1 MTAFDAPVGEDD
13 AYWIRMGDGHRW
25 TFPNLSAP
33 DVAALLGIADPA
45 DLAVGAPGL
54 PAPDGD
60 GQWSR
65 RQVYEYIL
73 VHRTDREFMVP
84 RLYPITP
91 ALGPA
96 RFLFGQVVGR
106 MAVHAWQPTDGRGP
120 IAVAYCGRDVHEHE
134 LIAAAEGLL
143 QELPWATAV
152 CCPSRTT
159 KSAADRAIQPFLVVA
174 EHHERVNG
182 SAGWFDIGSLL
193 RVDVPWWSERLR
205 DLEAIAS
212 WRPGAPV
219 QRLRAQHT
227 LWPDPHDLA
236 GLVAASTPEYVRQVV
251 DRAIEYLDWD
261 AAKEFFD
268 SDGHD
273 ELPARRGLIHG
284 AVADI
289 DPGPA
294 PVGITAG
301 EATLLLHQP
310 CADPTEARKY
320 LRLLEGRWLPVNAVY
335 FIARD
340 RVDSLA
346 AEWFEH
352 LTPVPEAAAELGFAY
367 VRREA
372 GSEGDV
378 YRDRRNPDS
387 WVVVTDD
394 TVYVAVSWSVPAAGQ
409 LTELHFKG
417 PLNAFFRDSRG
428 QVWPLP
434 WTGRPAGTGPHGGE
448 FPRKALRNVVTN
460 LVLDAAGDVRRPVV
474 PNLNSLL
481 ARRINGTDAPLVIA
495 PGDPALAV
503 EDHDRRSVADEP

>member
-1 MTAFDAPVGEDD
+1 MTAFDATADD
-13 AYWIRMGDGHRW
+13 DDSYWIRMGDVHRW

-45 DLAVGAPGL
+45 DLEVGAPGL
-54 PAPDGD
+54 PAPDGG

-65 RQVYEYIL
+65 SQVYEYIL
-73 VHRTDREFMVP
+73 VHRPDREFTVP

-96 RFLFGQVVGR
+96 RFLFGQVVGE

-120 IAVAYCGRDVHEHE
+120 IAVAYAGRTVHEND
-134 LIAAAEGLL
+134 LIPATERLL

-174 EHHERVNG
+174 EHNQRVDG
-182 SAGWFDIGSLL
+182 RAGWFDIASLL
-193 RVDVPWWSERLR
+193 RVDVPWWSEQLR

-219 QRLRAQHT
+219 QRLRARHT
-227 LWPDPHDLA
+227 LWPDPHGLADL
-236 GLVAASTPEYVRQVV
+236 VSASTPEYVRQVV

-273 ELPARRGLIHG
+273 ELPSRRGLIHA
-284 AVADI
+284 AVAGI
-289 DPGPA
+289 DPRPE
-294 PVGITAG
+294 PRGITEG
-301 EATLLLHQP
+301 EATLLLHQS

-320 LRLLEGRWLPVNAVY
+320 LTLLEGRWLPLMAAY
-335 FIARD
+335 FIRRD
-340 RVDSLA
+340 RANPLA
-346 AEWFEH
+346 AEWFQH
-352 LTPVPEAAAELGFAY
+352 LVPVPEGEAAELGFAH
-367 VRREA
+367 VRRDA
-372 GSEGDV
+372 GPDGDG

-394 TVYVAVSWSVPAAGQ
+394 TVYAAVSWSIPAAGQ
-409 LTELHFKG
+409 LTELYFDA
-417 PLNAFFRDSRG
+417 PLNAFFRDSRR

-434 WTGRPAGTGPHGGE
+434 STGRPAGTGPHGGE
-448 FPRKALRNVVTN
+448 FPRKALRKVVTN
-460 LVLDAAGDVRRPVV
+460 LLLDAAGDVRRPVV
-474 PNLNSLL
+474 SNPNSRL
-481 ARRINGTDAPLVIA
+481 ARRIDETDAPLVLG
-495 PGDPALAV
+495 PGDPALAI
-503 EDHDRRSVADEP
+503 EDLA